1 MTKRE
6 VLTKV
11 VNGEALTEEE
21 AGVVKKMIEGL
32 DKKSNKP
39 SKAQRENVGVKNDI
53 LAVLADGRA
62 RTAKE
67 VADEVG
73 YSTAKVSALLRAI
86 VLDGKAEKVPG
97 AKSKDAP
104 TYVAVDGAEPY
115 PVPTETTEA

>member
-21 AGVVKKMIEGL
+21 VGVVKKMIEGL
-32 DKKSNKP
+32 DKKSSKP

-86 VLDGKAEKVPG
+86 VLDDKAEKVPG